1 MRTAILAAHLR
12 SSVESLMRARR
23 VSALLLCIPLTACA
37 FYTARMV
44 STPSGLSYRI
54 ESRGRG
60 PSARA
65 GDYVTIHETTTFADG
80 RVHFSTQGR
89 QPIRF
94 LLGGRQVIDGLDE
107 GVTCMK
113 VGERRTMVV
122 PSQLSRRSSYPPDLD
137 PNAVLYYDVSVVA
150 IETPGKS

>member
-1 MRTAILAAHLR
+1 MRVGHM
-12 SSVESLMRARR
+12 SV
-23 VSALLLCIPLTACA
+23 LLLSCIALASCA
-37 FYTARMV
+37 SHTSRTV

-54 ESRGRG
+54 VTRGSG
-60 PSARA
+60 PSAKP
-65 GDYVTIHETTTFADG
+65 GDYVTIDETTTFADG
-80 RVHFSTQGR
+80 RVHFTTKGR

-122 PSQLSRRSSYPPDLD
+122 PPHLSRRSSYPPDLD
-137 PNAVLYYDVSVVA
+137 PRAVLFYDVSVVA
-150 IETPGKS
+150 IDRAPRS